1 MKGIYKFTNNITKKS
16 YIGQSINLES
26 RYNSHKRNYL
36 NKNLS
41 TYNSK
46 FYRAIR
52 KYGFE
57 NFTYEILCQSKNYT
71 VEELNYYEQLYIK
84 QYNSFLDG
92 YNMNY
97 GGDATGGNYFIPQDI
112 ILLIKE
118 ELKNNPEKSMT
129 QIQKDFK
136 ISSISIISNINSG
149 KSYNFIGTYTYS
161 IRSFGEIK
169 KLYQGGSN
177 GNAILKDKDVIN
189 IRLRFIKETLSQI
202 YEDYKEILSFSE
214 LKKIVYGVHF
224 QHLPIYKKR
233 KRKWYL
239 NGTCI
244 DYPYNE
250 E

>member
-57 NFTYEILCQSKNYT
+57 NFTYEILCQSENYT

-97 GGDATGGNYFIPQDI
+97 GGDATGGNYFIPQD
-112 ILLIKE
+112 
-118 ELKNNPEKSMT
+118 
-129 QIQKDFK
+129 
-136 ISSISIISNINSG
+136 
-149 KSYNFIGTYTYS
+149 
-161 IRSFGEIK
+161 
-169 KLYQGGSN
+169 
-177 GNAILKDKDVIN
+177 VIN
-189 IRLRFIKETLSQI
+189 IQIAFYKKTLSQI

-244 DYPYNE
+244 DYPYNGE
-250 E
+250 

>member
-57 NFTYEILCQSKNYT
+57 NFTYEIL
-71 VEELNYYEQLYIK
+71 
-84 QYNSFLDG
+84 
-92 YNMNY
+92 
-97 GGDATGGNYFIPQDI
+97 
-112 ILLIKE
+112 
-118 ELKNNPEKSMT
+118 
-129 QIQKDFK
+129 
-136 ISSISIISNINSG
+136 
-149 KSYNFIGTYTYS
+149 
-161 IRSFGEIK
+161 
-169 KLYQGGSN
+169 
-177 GNAILKDKDVIN
+177 
-189 IRLRFIKETLSQI
+189 
-202 YEDYKEILSFSE
+202 SFSE

-224 QHLPIYKKR
+224 QNLPIYKKR

>member
-57 NFTYEILCQSKNYT
+57 NFTYEILCQSENYT

-92 YNMNY
+92 
-97 GGDATGGNYFIPQDI
+97 
-112 ILLIKE
+112 
-118 ELKNNPEKSMT
+118 
-129 QIQKDFK
+129 
-136 ISSISIISNINSG
+136 
-149 KSYNFIGTYTYS
+149 
-161 IRSFGEIK
+161 
-169 KLYQGGSN
+169 
-177 GNAILKDKDVIN
+177 
-189 IRLRFIKETLSQI
+189 
-202 YEDYKEILSFSE
+202 
-214 LKKIVYGVHF
+214 
-224 QHLPIYKKR
+224 
-233 KRKWYL
+233 
-239 NGTCI
+239 
-244 DYPYNE
+244 
-250 E
+250 